1 MNITVQDSECWI
13 CGKNASIEV
22 KLTMH
27 HCLPKHIKPKRNVI
41 VPLCESCH
49 KKINAN
55 DIRGIFAFAVKIER
69 TLEDSY
75 KMMKTFSENVL
86 GNFKWKK

>member
-1 MNITVQDSECWI
+1 MNIVIQDNECWI
-13 CGKNASIEV
+13 CGKKAEGAV

-27 HCLPKHIKPKRNVI
+27 HTLPKHIRPKKNVV
-41 VPLCESCH
+41 VPVCEACH
-49 KKINAN
+49 KKINSG

-75 KMMKTFSENVL
+75 KMMKTFSENVI
-86 GNFKWKK
+86 GHFKWKK